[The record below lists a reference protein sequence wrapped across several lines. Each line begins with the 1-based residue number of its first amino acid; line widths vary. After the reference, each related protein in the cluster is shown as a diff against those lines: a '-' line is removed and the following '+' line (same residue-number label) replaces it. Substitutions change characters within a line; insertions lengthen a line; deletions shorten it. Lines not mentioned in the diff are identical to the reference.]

1 MRCERPEATQ
11 TESAPAT
18 PSAPRTAHSDAYRPP
33 WIGFTFGVCVAGAAL
48 AVGARLSS
56 SRELSE
62 RVYGQDYAPVLTH
75 AIASVTSWAPISVAE
90 ILCVVLLTTVCASVW
105 RGVRAWR
112 RGTATLSRTLLC
124 GVVRAGGIAALLYA
138 IYSVLWGY
146 QHYRPPLAAH
156 LAFAP
161 IDELDTDRLARI
173 CGALVDTTNE
183 RFLLVHGGSD
193 PGVLT
198 ELPTDL
204 NALDAALDAGWLQV
218 AREFALPAGA
228 ALSYGPVKRPFA
240 SIVFSK
246 LGISGIFFPF
256 TAEANVNRAL
266 PAIDMPHTMAHEKAH
281 QRGFA
286 REDDANFLGY
296 LAADRSGDALARYSA
311 ALFAQRQLLRALV
324 RQDNGRA
331 TELIARRHPGV
342 QRDIA
347 GERAFWSQHE
357 GPITRASG
365 AVNNA
370 YLKASGVAQ
379 GTRSYEMSVR
389 YLLGYFLDRGG

>member
-1 MRCERPEATQ
+1 MQPENPAATP
-11 TESAPAT
+11 TVSAPAKPST
-18 PSAPRTAHSDAYRPP
+18 PQTPRSDAYRPP
-33 WIGFTFGVCVAGAAL
+33 WIGFTFGLCVAGAAL
-48 AVGARLSS
+48 AMGARLSS

-75 AIASVTSWAPISVAE
+75 AIASVTGWAPVSVAE
-90 ILCVVLLTTVCASVW
+90 ILCVVLLITLCSSVW
-105 RGVRAWR
+105 RGIRAWR
-112 RGTATLSRTLLC
+112 RGTATMSRILLC

-138 IYSVLWGY
+138 IYLVLWGY
-146 QHYRPPLAAH
+146 QYSRPALATR

-161 IDELDTDRLARI
+161 IDQLDTDRLARI

-193 PGVLT
+193 PGALT
-198 ELPTDL
+198 ELPADL
-204 NALDAALDAGWLQV
+204 SALDAALDGGWLDV
-218 AREFALPAGA
+218 AREFSLPPGA

-240 SIVFSK
+240 SMVLSK
-246 LGISGIFFPF
+246 LGIAGIYFPF
-256 TAEANVNRAL
+256 TAEANVNRAI

-296 LAADRSGDALARYSA
+296 LAADRSDHALARYSA
-311 ALFAQRQLLRALV
+311 ALFAQRQLLGALMS
-324 RQDNGRA
+324 QDHRRA

-347 GERAFWSQHE
+347 GEHAFWIQHE
-357 GPITRASG
+357 GPLKRASG
-365 AVNNA
+365 TINNA